1 MPPHERDTD
10 MIRIG
15 SVLRRLGVLVLL
27 TPLLVFQVHA
37 DTPTLTF
44 GVVPQQSASQLG
56 ELWIPLLDRVGT
68 ASNVNLVF
76 STAPSIEE
84 FERRLLKGQYDLAYM
99 NPYHYTVFCRKPGY
113 IAFAKEKDR
122 LIKGIFVVSRDAPV
136 QSLSDLADETIV
148 FPSPAAFAAS
158 VLTQAEL
165 HQRGI
170 TFTARYVNSHDSVY
184 QVVAKGLFP
193 AGGGITRTFDSQ
205 PDALKAG
212 LRILAETGS
221 YTPHAFA
228 YHPRIDPAQI
238 ARVQQAFVA
247 VSNDAAGEALLQ
259 KLSMKGITAA
269 RDEEWNDI
277 RALNIQLL
285 EPLLKE

>member
-1 MPPHERDTD
+1 MPPHERDIH
-10 MIRIG
+10 MIRIR
-15 SVLRRLGVLVLL
+15 SERVRLGLLVLL
-27 TPLLVFQVHA
+27 SLLLACQVRA

-68 ASNVNLVF
+68 ASNVKLVF
-76 STAPSIEE
+76 ATAPSIED
-84 FERRLLKGQYDLAYM
+84 FERRLLAGQYDLAYM

-113 IAFAKEKDR
+113 VAFAKEKDR
-122 LIKGIFVVSRDAPV
+122 LIKGIFVVARDSPV

-165 HQRGI
+165 HQRGVA
-170 TFTARYVNSHDSVY
+170 FTARYVNSHDSVY

-193 AGGGITRTFDSQ
+193 AGGGITRTFESQ
-205 PDALKAG
+205 PDALKAQ

-228 YHPRIDPAQI
+228 YHPRIDPALIQ
-238 ARVQQAFVA
+238 RVQQAFVA
-247 VSNDAAGEALLQ
+247 VGSDADGMALLQ
-259 KLSMKGITAA
+259 KLSMKGITRA
-269 RDEEWNDI
+269 RDADWNDI